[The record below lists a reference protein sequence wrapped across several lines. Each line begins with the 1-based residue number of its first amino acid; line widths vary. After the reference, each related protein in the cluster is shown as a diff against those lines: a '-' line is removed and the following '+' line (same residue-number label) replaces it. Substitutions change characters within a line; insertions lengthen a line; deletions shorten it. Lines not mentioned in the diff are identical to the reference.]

1 MVVIST
7 DIISQVREQS
17 DITATVSSYVRLN
30 PSGNSYKALCPF
42 HNEKTPSFHVVPDKQ
57 IYHCFGCGKGGD
69 VFSFI
74 MAAEHLNFPEAVRF
88 LAEKNGVEIPK
99 SYEAENKNKREFAF
113 LKKATAFFEDNLHSS
128 EGKLALDYLN
138 QRKITAETIKEF
150 KIGYAPNSWNGLYNH
165 FNPNGEEAGIL
176 NDVGLIK
183 NRTNTDGFYDIFRH
197 RLIIPILDLH
207 GRPIAFGGRILDPE
221 DEPKYLNSP
230 DTELF
235 NKRRTL
241 FNLRNAIP
249 AIRRQN
255 AAIVVEG
262 YLDVIS
268 LWQHGIKNVV
278 ATLGTAI
285 SEDQIQILARN
296 CDTIYFSYDADEAGQ
311 RATIRA
317 ITLQK
322 DSPINA
328 RVISYPDPKDDPDT
342 FIQREGTES
351 FKNLLNNTKDIYTFI
366 IDNRTKDL
374 KKPLEIA
381 VKEQLILE
389 FKEFIPAI
397 HSAIARSEVIKNI
410 AKALDINEEL
420 LTKEFSNRK
429 TNKPTNKFGIASSTR
444 DAGVERQ
451 EWVLKHILENPQI
464 IETIKALLAPEAF
477 TDPQLKDIYKTISF
491 NQEASNYSLTTA
503 EIMSML
509 DNDSLISRLSKL
521 ITTLEER
528 PDEPFMDCVIELVK
542 NHLKEQLKTLE
553 LEISDAEK
561 RKDSATVETASQM
574 YLDIRRKIDMLY

>member
-1 MVVIST
+1 LVVIST

-17 DITATVSSYVRLN
+17 DITATVSSYVRLT

-69 VFSFI
+69 VFSFV

-88 LAEKNGVEIPK
+88 LAEKNGIEIPK
-99 SYEAENKNKREFAF
+99 TYEAENKNKREFDF
-113 LKKATAFFEDNLHSS
+113 LKMATGFFEDYLYSQD
-128 EGKLALDYLN
+128 GKQALDYLN
-138 QRKITAETIKEF
+138 SRKISAETAKEF
-150 KIGYAPNSWNGLYNH
+150 RLGCAPSSWNALYNH
-165 FNPNGEEAGIL
+165 FNPTKEEANVL
-176 NDVGLIK
+176 KDVGLIK
-183 NRTNTDGFYDIFRH
+183 SRGTSEGFYDIFRH

-207 GRPIAFGGRILDPE
+207 GRTIAFGGRILDAE

-235 NKRRTL
+235 NKRKIL

-285 SEDQIQILARN
+285 SEEQIQILARN

-328 RVISYPDPKDDPDT
+328 RIISYPDPKDDPDT
-342 FIQREGTES
+342 FIQREGEES

-374 KKPLEIA
+374 KRPLEIA
-381 VKEQLILE
+381 IKEQLIQE
-389 FKEFIPAI
+389 FKEIIPAI
-397 HSAIARSEVIKNI
+397 HSPIAKSEVIKKI
-410 AKALDINEEL
+410 AKALDINQEL
-420 LTKEFSNRK
+420 LTKEFSSRK
-429 TNKPTNKFGIASSTR
+429 TNEPTNRFGFTGSTR

-451 EWVLKHILENPQI
+451 EWVLKHILENPKI
-464 IETIKALLAPEAF
+464 IESIKALLAPEAF
-477 TDPQLKDIYKTISF
+477 TDPQLKDIYRTISF

-509 DNDSLISRLSKL
+509 DNDSLVSRLSKL

-542 NHLKEQLKTLE
+542 NHLKEQLKSLE

-561 RKDSATVETASQM
+561 RKDSSAVETASQM